1 MIEAVTDKNLEEVL
15 PLIRQYQEFYKIADI
30 NDDRNREFF
39 SQFGE
44 DKTEGCQFLFRNEQG
59 QAVAFATVYFTFV
72 SSIPAKVGVMND
84 LYTIE
89 EYRGKGIGR
98 QLIDHCLAFAKSKGA
113 VRLQWLTAEDNE
125 TAQKLYDSMNTNQS
139 TWKVY
144 TYTD

>member
-15 PLIRQYQEFYKIADI
+15 PLIRQYQEFYKISDI

-39 SQFGE
+39 LQFAEG
-44 DKTEGCQFLFRNEQG
+44 KSEGCQFLFRNEQG
-59 QAVAFATVYFTFV
+59 QVVAFATVYFTFV

-98 QLIDHCLAFAKSKGA
+98 QLINHCLAFAKSKGA

-144 TYTD
+144 TYTA